1 MRLAYRDVVQQP
13 AIDFQEICILGAH
26 SYQGSLWLRG
36 WRHRGSARNPRPA
49 SALLRSALPPPVGR
63 RLAITPTHSDLAVK
77 SSPSPSPPVL
87 ESAAGRSPS
96 FAFGMV
102 ISRETPSRRP
112 NPSPE
117 TAVAAESRLPLRGT
131 QGSLLQ
137 GCPFQILK
145 TWGRHRGVRCMG
157 KEETADAGERR
168 SPSESACPRIRV
180 PDSGRSDGDDSG
192 VEEVRERLLVH
203 LREAA
208 DRMKLVLPKGSGE
221 TEPAPVPELTPD
233 LEASDGSKALPWNL
247 RTRRGASRE
256 IERRRS
262 VSPPPPP
269 LTAEKRTVRLR
280 SEGPRR
286 KERPRFSI
294 SLTKEEIDEDIYAV
308 TGCRAR
314 RRPRKRPRVIQKQ
327 LEALFPGS
335 WLTEIAADSY
345 KVPE

>member
-1 MRLAYRDVVQQP
+1 MCLAYRDVVQQP
-13 AIDFQEICILGAH
+13 AIDFQEICIL
-26 SYQGSLWLRG
+26 
-36 WRHRGSARNPRPA
+36 
-49 SALLRSALPPPVGR
+49 GR

-117 TAVAAESRLPLRGT
+117 TAAAAESRLPLRGT

-137 GCPFQILK
+137 GFPFQILK

-269 LTAEKRTVRLR
+269 PTAEKRTVRLR

-345 KVPE
+345 KVPEQR

>member
-1 MRLAYRDVVQQP
+1 
-13 AIDFQEICILGAH
+13 
-26 SYQGSLWLRG
+26 
-36 WRHRGSARNPRPA
+36 
-49 SALLRSALPPPVGR
+49 
-63 RLAITPTHSDLAVK
+63 
-77 SSPSPSPPVL
+77 
-87 ESAAGRSPS
+87 
-96 FAFGMV
+96 MV
-102 ISRETPSRRP
+102 ISPETPSRRP
-112 NPSPE
+112 DPSPE
-117 TAVAAESRLPLRGT
+117 TAAAAESPPPRRGT

-137 GCPFQILK
+137 GFPFQILK
-145 TWGRHRGVRCMG
+145 TWGRHRVARCMG
-157 KEETADAGERR
+157 KEETVAAGERR
-168 SPSESACPRIRV
+168 SSAPSESAYPRIRV
-180 PDSGRSDGDDSG
+180 RDSGRSDGDDSG

-269 LTAEKRTVRLR
+269 TAEKRTIRLR
-280 SEGPRR
+280 SEGPKRNQ
-286 KERPRFSI
+286 RPRFSI

-327 LEALFPGS
+327 LETLFPGS